1 MIKKVNLKLK
11 NNDETIF
18 KENIDGD
25 KKNNVLSFKYDN
37 ESIKIDINDDNIV
50 MHKDNDESM
59 LSFNFIKNK
68 KTECKYFIKQLNFYI
83 DTSILTNEIL
93 IKDDQ
98 IYIEYELWI
107 QDEYSGSFIY
117 DLQIKDVE

>member
-93 IKDDQ
+93 IKNDQ